1 MGKKAESSL
10 THLLLPQKA
19 NSSNNSYSLS
29 KCPIFWVP
37 YNKGTLIHY
46 GPEISSA
53 AHLTKPPA
61 LFPAAGITP
70 SEFAVETSTLSSSTC
85 TARRGS
91 E

>member
-46 GPEISSA
+46 GPEISST
-53 AHLTKPPA
+53 AHLT

-70 SEFAVETSTLSSSTC
+70 SEFAVETSTLSSPTC